1 MKKFLLII
9 FLFLSFNIPTAK
21 GLENPGDVMID
32 FESFSAENCD
42 FQCFDKLDKNYNWPK
57 FPEIFSSEWLDEN
70 LLRQG
75 KKYFDMKDWIYE
87 TPKIIKVLRDLE
99 VKIFILE
106 HPEYRKP
113 VVHPT

>member
-42 FQCFDKLDKNYNWPK
+42 FQCFDKLDKNYNESIK
-57 FPEIFSSEWLDEN
+57 PETIQIN
-70 LLRQG
+70 
-75 KKYFDMKDWIYE
+75 
-87 TPKIIKVLRDLE
+87 
-99 VKIFILE
+99 
-106 HPEYRKP
+106 
-113 VVHPT
+113 